1 MKQPI
6 GQARLVN
13 IINNYTMSTLPKA
26 LLFIGDMGCG
36 KKTFAKYLADKL
48 QFDFIEIERI
58 NVSFKMSNTRE
69 AVFNRDGSALFTGEE
84 AEE

>member
-13 IINNYTMSTLPKA
+13 IINNYTMSTLPKF
-26 LLFIGDMGCG
+26 LLFFGVMGCG

-48 QFDFIEIERI
+48 
-58 NVSFKMSNTRE
+58 
-69 AVFNRDGSALFTGEE
+69 
-84 AEE
+84 